1 MSGRIYVVGMSIV
14 CESDLLCAA
23 GYLCSAAD
31 NLRAIGLVALAAEI
45 EAFITM
51 LDAEIL
57 LRTVTE
63 PGRSSATKP

>member
-1 MSGRIYVVGMSIV
+1 VFGRINLSGMGVV

-31 NLRAIGLVALAAEI
+31 NLRAIGLLALAAEI
-45 EAFITM
+45 DSFIAT

-57 LRTVTE
+57 LRTV
-63 PGRSSATKP
+63 PGYPFSTDR

>member
-1 MSGRIYVVGMSIV
+1 MGVV

-31 NLRAIGLVALAAEI
+31 NLRAIGLLALAAEI
-45 EAFITM
+45 DSFIAT

-57 LRTVTE
+57 LRTV
-63 PGRSSATKP
+63 PGYPFSTDR